1 MSSYRSLLLELSN
14 SLTTENLQELK
25 FLCADVIPAGR
36 LDRITQGIGLFG
48 AMEQLNMLSEENR
61 DFLASKLIA
70 VNRNDLRNKLL
81 GIQDGAELTA
91 HAVCQVTRQ
100 NEKDWGSTEIMKIQQ
115 EPKEGMQGLALVPVT
130 SLQPQTS
137 LTTGI
142 IH

>member
-1 MSSYRSLLLELSN
+1 MVPYSAIS
-14 SLTTENLQELK
+14 K
-25 FLCADVIPAGR
+25 FI
-36 LDRITQGIGLFG
+36 IGLIF
-48 AMEQLNMLSEENR
+48 
-61 DFLASKLIA
+61 IPT
-70 VNRNDLRNKLL
+70 
-81 GIQDGAELTA
+81 DGAELTA

-137 LTTGI
+137 LTTGM